1 MPGDGIMIVTT
12 TENIQGYE
20 VETVEAMSRMIDD
33 VKRLDADANSKCQVY
48 NIPDN
53 GRSCRVAGL
62 CDSSETGE
70 IVR

>member
-1 MPGDGIMIVTT
+1 
-12 TENIQGYE
+12 
-20 VETVEAMSRMIDD
+20 MSRMIDD